1 MPTAIEYA
9 VAPHWHAQN
18 GCGGGPPEAN
28 LVLAH
33 SGTAISGSDVSAAQ
47 ADGWLLGGLP
57 AVLLLAVVAAVWRRR
72 TTRAVSGTPG
82 RKTYGGSPGE
92 VCREW

>member
-9 VAPHWHAQN
+9 VARPWHAQN
-18 GCGGGPPEAN
+18 GCGGGPPEQN

-33 SGTAISGSDVSAAQ
+33 SVTSGSAPDVSAAQ

-57 AVLLLAVVAAVWRRR
+57 AVLLLAVFAAVLGRRAA
-72 TTRAVSGTPG
+72 RAGSGTPG
-82 RKTYGGSPGE
+82 RKRHGGG
-92 VCREW
+92 

>member
-18 GCGGGPPEAN
+18 GCGGGPPEQN

-33 SGTAISGSDVSAAQ
+33 SGTSGHPSGIPAAQ
-47 ADGWLLGGLP
+47 AGGLLLGGLP
-57 AVLLLAVVAAVWRRR
+57 AVLLLAVVTAVWGRR
-72 TTRAVSGTPG
+72 TARAVSGTPG
-82 RKTYGGSPGE
+82 RTTHGGG
-92 VCREW
+92 

>member
-9 VAPHWHAQN
+9 VVEHWHAQN
-18 GCGGGPPEAN
+18 GCGGGPPTQN

-33 SGTAISGSDVSAAQ
+33 SGTSSSEVALNVSSATP

-57 AVLLLAVVAAVWRRR
+57 AVLLLAVVAMVWRRR
-72 TTRAVSGTPG
+72 SARAARGPDHVH
-82 RKTYGGSPGE
+82 
-92 VCREW
+92 

>member
-9 VAPHWHAQN
+9 VAQHWHAQN

-33 SGTAISGSDVSAAQ
+33 SGTSPDVSVAQ

-57 AVLLLAVVAAVWRRR
+57 AVLLLAVAAAVWSRRAAR
-72 TTRAVSGTPG
+72 ALSGAADRNTR
-82 RKTYGGSPGE
+82 GG
-92 VCREW
+92 V